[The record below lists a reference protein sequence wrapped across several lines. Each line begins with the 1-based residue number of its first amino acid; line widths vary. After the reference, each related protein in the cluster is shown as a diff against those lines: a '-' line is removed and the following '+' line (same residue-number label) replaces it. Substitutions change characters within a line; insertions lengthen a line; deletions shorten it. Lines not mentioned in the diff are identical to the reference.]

1 MMTRIMIIDDEP
13 LVRETL
19 RNTIN
24 WQQYDCEIVAEAEDG
39 REAMEIYHIAQPDII
54 ITDIVMTFTN
64 GLDFISEVKAV
75 NPNVEIV
82 ILSGYDNF
90 EYAQTALKHNV
101 FAYLLK
107 PVSNQTIIEE
117 ILKIKEK
124 IEQTKQTDAAV
135 QIQSDMQKSDFLF
148 ELLGLDGTDS
158 DAFTQL
164 CKSYHI
170 VLPSDMYSVA
180 IFQVDKEQ
188 TINMN
193 SAFIQLKES
202 INYHISLSK
211 DYVLSTIFDNNLVV
225 LYVYSPLSDTND
237 ICNFLRRVQNEY
249 KKTFCHTVTIGTSGI
264 FKNIRI
270 VKRAYQQAVS
280 ALKQKALFGPNS
292 IIKHTDI
299 STQMEQTLIE
309 LTFDNIKEITDCIKL
324 GETEKAVEII
334 NLYFDKLTAL
344 KTINIDSVKNNI
356 LELIITLIRKFAQSS
371 TVIPLIFEREFFPA
385 VELQELEYIPEI
397 RNWTN
402 NVLLCFGKYCDLY
415 IPHNHNP
422 ALNKALL
429 YIQQNYAS
437 KISLD
442 DVAKKLLVSTR
453 SLSRLFL
460 SETGKS
466 FSENLAEYRIKM
478 AIRLIE
484 STQYK
489 MVDIAMLVGYKDI
502 KHFYKTFKKITGHTP
517 MYYKDGN
524 TEEEL

>member
-1 MMTRIMIIDDEP
+1 M
-13 LVRETL
+13 
-19 RNTIN
+19 
-24 WQQYDCEIVAEAEDG
+24 
-39 REAMEIYHIAQPDII
+39 
-54 ITDIVMTFTN
+54 
-64 GLDFISEVKAV
+64 
-75 NPNVEIV
+75 
-82 ILSGYDNF
+82 
-90 EYAQTALKHNV
+90 
-101 FAYLLK
+101 
-107 PVSNQTIIEE
+107 
-117 ILKIKEK
+117 
-124 IEQTKQTDAAV
+124 
-135 QIQSDMQKSDFLF
+135 
-148 ELLGLDGTDS
+148 
-158 DAFTQL
+158 
-164 CKSYHI
+164 
-170 VLPSDMYSVA
+170 
-180 IFQVDKEQ
+180 
-188 TINMN
+188 
-193 SAFIQLKES
+193 
-202 INYHISLSK
+202 SL
-211 DYVLSTIFDNNLVV
+211 
-225 LYVYSPLSDTND
+225 
-237 ICNFLRRVQNEY
+237 
-249 KKTFCHTVTIGTSGI
+249 H
-264 FKNIRI
+264 
-270 VKRAYQQAVS
+270 
-280 ALKQKALFGPNS
+280 
-292 IIKHTDI
+292 
-299 STQMEQTLIE
+299 
-309 LTFDNIKEITDCIKL
+309 
-324 GETEKAVEII
+324 
-334 NLYFDKLTAL
+334 
-344 KTINIDSVKNNI
+344 
-356 LELIITLIRKFAQSS
+356 ITLIRKFAQSS